1 MVKWNALFAKKD
13 INESAIFCPNCG
25 QLLENNLRFQSVD
38 NYWDDINTKTKKEI
52 ENHER
57 EIYEKKNQNEKFERK
72 IFKVFSF
79 AWLFS
84 SYLAQY
90 MF

>member
-1 MVKWNALFAKKD
+1 MECPFCKKD
-13 INESAIFCPNCG
+13 INESAVFCPNCG

-57 EIYEKKNQNEKFERK
+57 EIYEKKKSKRKVRAKKFFGR
-72 IFKVFSF
+72 
-79 AWLFS
+79 L
-84 SYLAQY
+84 
-90 MF
+90 